1 MAIYTRNSLSRHGR
15 QFGREHVISR
25 RGRITKKALAQRRT
39 RRGRGGQN
47 FCFVHRKRV
56 LSTGITV
63 KSTIICE
70 LELLEPSNKRV
81 AERIQR
87 QLFGVLLDTATD
99 R

>member
-15 QFGREHVISR
+15 QFGRRHVISR
-25 RGRITKKALAQRRT
+25 RGRIMKKALAQRGT
-39 RRGRGGQN
+39 RQRRGGQN
-47 FCFVHRKRV
+47 FSLMHRKRV
-56 LSTGITV
+56 LSTGISV
-63 KSTIICE
+63 ENTIICE